1 MIHYSVFIIVEGGL
15 KTEWV
20 IVNAPLI
27 PYFSCLG
34 HIPKCC
40 SRPRPNISHYKAVS
54 VCECVL
60 VVQPWPLMARVRLR
74 PFVSF
79 MVSQRRGLIICTR
92 LCFDQIYFKLFSC
105 LIWTLRSVALLL
117 CWSVALLVTV
127 GCMYGTCEAP
137 HTVYTVRSTVVIGL
151 NTGPKLNLLQGSDK
165 FTACWLIDQSMETS

>member
-117 CWSVALLVTV
+117 CCSVGHSWLYVRYMWGAAHRLYCPIYS
-127 GCMYGTCEAP
+127 GDWIKHGTEAE
-137 HTVYTVRSTVVIGL
+137 SAAGL
-151 NTGPKLNLLQGSDK
+151 R
-165 FTACWLIDQSMETS
+165 